1 MALEMVARLPRSAM
15 PWSAREWL
23 AAHLGLDP
31 VELEVVDVSA
41 EDDAATYRTPDG
53 RVMVVVTAIDRVQR
67 RIWCRIGL
75 STAEAY
81 ISRGSR
87 ISWDA

>member
-1 MALEMVARLPRSAM
+1 MSP
-15 PWSAREWL
+15 
-23 AAHLGLDP
+23 
-31 VELEVVDVSA
+31 
-41 EDDAATYRTPDG
+41 EDDAATYRAPDG

-87 ISWDA
+87 ILWDA